1 MVRAWRMSDDPE
13 RNAADGSG
21 RRRLGSADL
30 WLGLAVGLL
39 PLAVAA
45 LGAACL
51 PGFALSVDDAVSGLQ
66 PSVSAAF
73 RQLAAGQL
81 PLWSDHILCGMP
93 LWGSGQILHPGT
105 ALGHLVARL
114 TGRPDTEVTIAFLLH
129 LWAGTFAAWMFLRF
143 HGCRRHAAAVGAIT
157 FALAGPVWGLW
168 TNWNPYAWSA
178 TLVPAL
184 LLAVDLAVARRGSLW
199 SAWREACFAAVVVA
213 VIVVIADA
221 QLIVKQLLL
230 VTAYFLLRADRATWR
245 HAAAILALAGLL
257 AAGCGLAQCL
267 AMREY
272 VAQTTRVSAA
282 GVHPADF
289 FFMGVPITALAGF
302 VDPFVAERWMG
313 FGRDVLHGG
322 AIGIGPL
329 LAVLAG
335 VALDRGWWTRGVTRS
350 LSIIFLAALVL
361 SVGAA
366 FPPNALLLRVPLLN
380 NFRWPIRWM
389 LEACTVGPLLVGFA
403 ADRVLGQLAAGTA
416 RPVAV
421 RCAGVFALLWCLRA
435 VGCGWP
441 QPRASCAWCA
451 AGACAVAALWTV
463 ARLPTRSGAV
473 GRLAW
478 GAVALAVCGGVVT
491 VPIAQRQRF
500 ADPDLRNLSQAP
512 LAVEVGPQER
522 VWACLPLQVQ
532 RDLTSGGN
540 LVYDMPRQFEV
551 RTVNG
556 YAFPLRWQ
564 TWGTFMG
571 LQGQISSFPAFHAA
585 VLDPRRPGLLHLLR
599 VGAIAI
605 AAADE
610 ASQRLL
616 DAHPDFVR
624 QDATAQLLVYRHTG
638 FRAPAWFVTELI
650 GVPPGPLPLHEI
662 DTRRTAVAVVP
673 GAPGVLRRGF
683 PPGGTV
689 TGFEE
694 RHGRID
700 IAVTCP
706 AAGLLVI
713 GSTFYPGW
721 EARVDGR
728 FAELKLVDGGF
739 MAVEVPAGTTR
750 VELRYAPRWMMIAI
764 CFSGVVWLAVHA
776 LFICGVLPAWL
787 RRLAAARE
795 AGRSAG
801 RDDRPAT

>member
-1 MVRAWRMSDDPE
+1 MSDDPE
-13 RNAADGSG
+13 WNTADGLG

-51 PGFALSVDDAVSGLQ
+51 SGFALSVDDAVSTLQ

-73 RQLAAGQL
+73 RQLALGRL
-81 PLWSDHILCGMP
+81 PLWSDHTMCGMP
-93 LWGSGQILHPGT
+93 LWAGGQILHPGT
-105 ALGHLVARL
+105 ALGHLIARV
-114 TGRPDTEVTIAFLLH
+114 TGRPDTEVTTASLLH
-129 LWAGTFAAWMFLRF
+129 LCAGTFAAWMFLRF
-143 HGCRRHAAAVGAIT
+143 HGCRWPAAAVGAIA
-157 FALAGPVWGLW
+157 FALAGPFWGLW
-168 TNWNPYAWSA
+168 TNWNPYGWSA
-178 TLVPAL
+178 AVVPAL
-184 LLAVDLAVARRGSLW
+184 LLAVDLAVAHRGPLR
-199 SAWREACFAAVVVA
+199 SAWREACFAAVAAA
-213 VIVVIADA
+213 VILVIADP
-221 QLIVKQLLL
+221 QLIVKQFLL
-230 VTAYFLLRADRATWR
+230 VTAYFLLRADRSTWR
-245 HAAAILALAGLL
+245 HGAAILAVAAVL

-267 AMREY
+267 AVREY

-289 FFMGVPITALAGF
+289 FFMGVPAAALAGF
-302 VDPFVAERWMG
+302 IDPFVAERWIG
-313 FGRDVLHGG
+313 FGSDRLNGG
-322 AIGIGPL
+322 AIAIGPL
-329 LAVLAG
+329 FPALAG
-335 VALDRGWWTRGVTRS
+335 VALDRGWWTRSVTRS
-350 LSIIFLAALVL
+350 LSIIFLATLVL
-361 SVGAA
+361 SIGAA
-366 FPPNALLLRVPLLN
+366 FPPNALLLRVPLVN
-380 NFRWPIRWM
+380 NFRWPVRWM
-389 LEACTVGPLLVGFA
+389 LEACTIGPLLVGFA

-416 RPVAV
+416 RPLVA
-421 RCAGVFALLWCLRA
+421 RCAGMFALLWCLRA

-500 ADPDLRNLSQAP
+500 AVPDLRNLSLAP
-512 LAVEVGPQER
+512 LEIAVGPQER
-522 VWACLPLQVQ
+522 VWACLPLQVH
-532 RDLTSGGN
+532 RELTSGGN
-540 LVYDMPRQFEV
+540 LVYGMPRQFDL
-551 RTVNG
+551 RTVSG

-564 TWGTFMG
+564 TWGPFMG

-638 FRAPAWFVTELI
+638 FRAPAWFVEQLV

-673 GAPGVLRRGF
+673 GAKSVLRRGF
-683 PPGGTV
+683 SPAGTV
-689 TGFEE
+689 TGFTE
-694 RHGRID
+694 RHGQVD

-706 AAGLLVI
+706 ENGLLVI

-721 EARVDGR
+721 EARVDDR
-728 FAELKLVDGGF
+728 PAELKLVDGGF

-795 AGRSAG
+795 AGRPAG
-801 RDDRPAT
+801 RDDRPAN

>member
-1 MVRAWRMSDDPE
+1 MVRAWRMSNDPE

-21 RRRLGSADL
+21 RRRLGTADL
-30 WLGLAVGLL
+30 WLGLAIGAV
-39 PLAVAA
+39 PLVVAAVA
-45 LGAACL
+45 AACL
-51 PGFALSVDDAVSGLQ
+51 PDFAFSVDDAVSGLQ
-66 PSVSAAF
+66 PSVAAAF

-105 ALGHLVARL
+105 ALGHLVARVA
-114 TGRPDTEVTIAFLLH
+114 GRPDTEVTIATLLH
-129 LWAGTFAAWMFLRF
+129 LAAGTFAAWMFLRF

-157 FALAGPVWGLW
+157 FALAGPFWGLW
-168 TNWNPYAWSA
+168 TNWNPYGWSA
-178 TLVPAL
+178 SLVPAL
-184 LLAVDLAVARRGSLW
+184 LLAVDLAVAHRGSLW
-199 SAWREACFAAVVVA
+199 SAWREACFAAVAAA
-213 VIVVIADA
+213 VILVIADA
-221 QLIVKQLLL
+221 QLIMKQLLI
-230 VTAYFLLRADRATWR
+230 VTAYFLLRADRSTWR
-245 HAAAILALAGLL
+245 HAAAILAVAAVL

-267 AMREY
+267 AVREY

-289 FFMGVPITALAGF
+289 FFMGVPVAGLAGLI
-302 VDPFVAERWMG
+302 DPFVAERWMG
-313 FGRDVLHGG
+313 FGRDHLYGG

-329 LAVLAG
+329 VAVLAG
-335 VALDRGWWTRGVTRS
+335 VAVDRGWWTRSVTRS
-350 LSIIFLAALVL
+350 LSIVFVAALVL

-366 FPPNALLLRVPLLN
+366 FPPNALLLRVPLVN

-421 RCAGVFALLWCLRA
+421 RCAGMFALLWCLRA
-435 VGCGWP
+435 AGCGWP
-441 QPRASCAWCA
+441 QPLASGAWCA

-473 GRLAW
+473 GWLAW
-478 GAVALAVCGGVVT
+478 GAVALAGCGVVT
-491 VPIAQRQRF
+491 VPVAQRQRF

-522 VWACLPLQVQ
+522 VWTCLPLQLQ
-532 RDLTSGGN
+532 RELTSGGN

-571 LQGQISSFPAFHAA
+571 LQGQISSFPTFHAA

-599 VGAIAI
+599 VGAIVI

-638 FRAPAWFVTELI
+638 FRAPAWFVSELI
-650 GVPPGPLPLHEI
+650 GVPPGPLPLHEV
-662 DTRRTAVAVVP
+662 DTRRTAIAVVP

-694 RHGRID
+694 RHGRVD

-706 AAGLLVI
+706 ADGLLVI

-728 FAELKLVDGGF
+728 TAELKLVDGGF

-750 VELRYAPRWMMIAI
+750 VELRYAPRWLVIAI
-764 CFSGVVWLAVHA
+764 CFSGAVWLAVHG
-776 LFICGVLPAWL
+776 LFIFWVLPAWV
-787 RRLAAARE
+787 RRLAAAR
-795 AGRSAG
+795 APGRPAAT
-801 RDDRPAT
+801 DDRPAN

>member
-1 MVRAWRMSDDPE
+1 MSDDPE

-522 VWACLPLQVQ
+522 VWACLPLRVQ

-795 AGRSAG
+795 AGRPAG
-801 RDDRPAT
+801 RDDRPAN

>member
-1 MVRAWRMSDDPE
+1 MSDDPE

-795 AGRSAG
+795 AGRPAG
-801 RDDRPAT
+801 RDDRPAN